1 VNFDKATLF
10 DISEAEKKYLFDT
23 ISKTTV
29 SDDEIRYGIFG
40 NFRKNILDSNTIMIP
55 YIDGKSLL
63 GEYNEFT
70 HINLMSANDSSRK
83 PSIFFSAQHPE
94 LSAIYPISIY
104 TTYMDPAIAK
114 EAEVKG
120 GTWATSVM
128 FPEAATTVNYDDC
141 VAYYAAQGI
150 DIAKNSSV
158 YEKEYNIG
166 GRTVLTAVY
175 ELNLDKENPDL
186 TIRFTYDDIY
196 VCMRVKSSVA
206 EEVLANFALYE
217 CDLNTGKPLRDTPGR
232 SEAFWTEN

>member
-1 VNFDKATLF
+1 
-10 DISEAEKKYLFDT
+10 
-23 ISKTTV
+23 
-29 SDDEIRYGIFG
+29 
-40 NFRKNILDSNTIMIP
+40 
-55 YIDGKSLL
+55 
-63 GEYNEFT
+63 
-70 HINLMSANDSSRK
+70 MSCM
-83 PSIFFSAQHPE
+83 F
-94 LSAIYPISIY
+94 

-232 SEAFWTEN
+232 SEGFWEEK